1 MQNMRKLSF
10 RIFDRG
16 TSTKKER
23 LDFFQELARLLSR
36 GSDKHKL
43 DKFANQKDL
52 HTLDWA
58 TSKLRQHVEEL
69 VILGENTCAAF
80 FITPAIKHPRL

>member
-36 GSDKHKL
+36 GFDKHKL
-43 DKFANQKDL
+43 DKFANQKNL
-52 HTLDWA
+52 HTINWA
-58 TSKLRQHVEEL
+58 TSKLRQEVEKL
-69 VILGENTCAAF
+69 AIFGQNTCPAF
-80 FITPAIKHPRL
+80 FITLAIKDPRL